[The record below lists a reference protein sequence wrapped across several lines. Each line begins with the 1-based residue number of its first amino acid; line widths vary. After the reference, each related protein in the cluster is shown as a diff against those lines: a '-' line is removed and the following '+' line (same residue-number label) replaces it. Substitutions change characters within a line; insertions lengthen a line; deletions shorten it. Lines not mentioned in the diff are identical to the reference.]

1 MLGFLYFGRLE
12 KEKWFDAIIDM
23 ISMFGKVRHN
33 KNSNPNEGFS
43 DVELIP
49 AIWDD
54 IISSGAKKLNT
65 SQTDRWKNN
74 EELPFQLFV
83 FGSWTYEKEIMQLA
97 HKYKTIHFFWRQAR
111 ETIRRYV
118 SNCNFV
124 LAPTTCLETFGLV
137 ALSGMERG
145 IPTIGFAKWWAT
157 PFIDP
162 ALDLTNVEGESLSE
176 KLYHLITRLGKEEFF
191 TNSLP
196 IAEILE
202 HHSIEN
208 WKASIAYLLWNKK
221 KILIVSDFTN
231 KIGGLE
237 TYINDTKDILNNME
251 YEAELFGTKIRTG
264 PLGRLIKYIWMFGAI
279 FNFRTSIQLRIKIKR
294 MKPDLIRYN
303 SVMRY
308 IGRLPLRTMRKAK
321 AEKRMMYHDLGY
333 FYPFPSKLERE
344 DQIKTPF
351 TFRNFVSSAPSHN
364 PIKKFFI
371 ALKYFSL
378 KLIKRQLKKSMDLHI
393 VPSAFMR
400 PILEKSY
407 RIDDEKIT
415 VLSHF
420 IQE

>member
-1 MLGFLYFGRLE
+1 MLSLIGFCY
-12 KEKWFDAIIDM
+12 
-23 ISMFGKVRHN
+23 S
-33 KNSNPNEGFS
+33 
-43 DVELIP
+43 
-49 AIWDD
+49 
-54 IISSGAKKLNT
+54 AKT
-65 SQTDRWKNN
+65 I
-74 EELPFQLFV
+74 LPVQLFV
-83 FGSWTYEKEIMQLA
+83 FGSGTYEKEIMQLA
-97 HKYKTIHFFWRQAR
+97 HKYKAIHFFGRQAR

-118 SNCNFV
+118 SNCNFI

-137 ALSGMERG
+137 ALSGLERG
-145 IPTIGFAKWWAT
+145 IPTIGFAKGGAT

-162 ALDLTNVEGESLSE
+162 SLDLTNVEGETLPE
-176 KLYHLITRLGKEEFF
+176 KLYHLITRLGKEDFF

-196 IAEILE
+196 VAEILE

-208 WKASIAYLLWNKK
+208 WKANIAYLLGNKK

-237 TYINDTKDILNNME
+237 TYINDAKDIVHNMG

-264 PLGRLIKYIWMFGAI
+264 ALGKLMKYFGFIAAI
-279 FNFRTSIQLRIKIKR
+279 ANIRASIQLRIKVKK

-308 IGRLPLRTMRKAK
+308 IGRLPLRTMKKAK

-344 DQIKTPF
+344 EQIKTPL
-351 TFRNFVSSAPSHN
+351 TFSKFLSSVKTQN
-364 PIKKFFI
+364 PIIKLAI
-371 ALKYFSL
+371 IGKYILL
-378 KLIKRQLKKSMDLHI
+378 KLIQRQLKKSMDLHI

-400 PILEKSY
+400 PILQKSY